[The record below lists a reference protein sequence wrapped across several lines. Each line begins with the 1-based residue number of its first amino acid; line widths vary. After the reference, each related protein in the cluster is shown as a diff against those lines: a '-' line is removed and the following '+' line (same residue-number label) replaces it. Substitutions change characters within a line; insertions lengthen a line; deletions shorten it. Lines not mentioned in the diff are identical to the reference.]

1 MSYQREFC
9 GAGPRHQ
16 LGVIAGSIDVL
27 ERVLFHF
34 LFVLWIISK
43 FIRQQDRASPGFV
56 RIVASGHHIF
66 PSLVLDTR
74 Q

>member
-16 LGVIAGSIDVL
+16 LGVIAGSINAAREGAFSL
-27 ERVLFHF
+27 PLRT
-34 LFVLWIISK
+34 WIISK